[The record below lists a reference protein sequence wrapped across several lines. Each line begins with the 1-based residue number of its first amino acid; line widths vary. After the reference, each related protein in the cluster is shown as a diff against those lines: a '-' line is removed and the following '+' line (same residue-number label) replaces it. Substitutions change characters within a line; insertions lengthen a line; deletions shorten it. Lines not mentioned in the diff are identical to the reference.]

1 MKESAGTL
9 IRYNNKFLFC
19 HPSNASWTDF
29 YGPAKGGIDA
39 SESRINAA
47 IRETKEE
54 IGVDISLNMI
64 SNPNDPIEVIYYTKK
79 KEIHKKVYLYLVDI
93 KSLDEIG
100 LTEEVVPKDQ
110 LQLSE
115 VNWAGF
121 MNKAE
126 IEEKGFHRFR
136 SLVNMLS

>member
-19 HPSNASWTDF
+19 HPSNASWEGF
-29 YGPAKGGIDA
+29 YGPAKGGIDEG
-39 SESRINAA
+39 ESKINAA
-47 IRETKEE
+47 LRETMEE
-54 IGVDISLNMI
+54 IGVNINLDMI

-100 LTEEVVPKDQ
+100 LAGEIVPKNQ

-115 VNWAGF
+115 VDWAGF
-121 MNKAE
+121 MTKEE
-126 IEEKGFHRFR
+126 IELKGFHRFR

>member
-1 MKESAGTL
+1 M
-9 IRYNNKFLFC
+9 
-19 HPSNASWTDF
+19 
-29 YGPAKGGIDA
+29 
-39 SESRINAA
+39 
-47 IRETKEE
+47 EE
-54 IGVDISLNMI
+54 IGVNINLDMI

-100 LTEEVVPKDQ
+100 LAGEIVPKNQ

-115 VNWAGF
+115 VDWAGF
-121 MNKAE
+121 MTKEE
-126 IEEKGFHRFR
+126 IELKGFHRFR